1 MQKTVSLRSGLGGVG
16 VGTQWVF
23 GLKSSNHYLRYE
35 AYEEAKENVRTEKVN
50 SLKESSIWGLTKLP
64 SWSSDVG
71 ICSGDMGSKGL
82 RNEISTLWC
91 QPSKFQIPDKFHMP
105 SSG

>member
-1 MQKTVSLRSGLGGVG
+1 

-35 AYEEAKENVRTEKVN
+35 AYEEAKESVRTEKIN
-50 SLKESSIWGLTKLP
+50 SLKESSIWGLMKLP

-82 RNEISTLWC
+82 RNEIC
-91 QPSKFQIPDKFHMP
+91 QSPFQRCGASHQIPFP
-105 SSG
+105 RQISCA